1 MSLPKVI
8 IDTDAGL
15 DDALAIFMAL
25 AAHKRKEIEV
35 IAITTVH
42 GNTEVHNVNNNV
54 LRILETANLLKQIP
68 VYSGATKSLV
78 HPFKFD
84 EDPFHGLDGF
94 GDANLPNPPPS
105 ISHLQ
110 EEHAVLA
117 LLNLTKKYSNKV
129 VLTAL
134 GPVTNLALAIRL
146 DPSFLS
152 RLADIYIMGGNT
164 TGEGNITVSGE
175 FNFACDPE
183 AARVVFEEVQK
194 PIHLTPW
201 EICLYQTHLPYEVR
215 KKLGNTKTPEAE
227 LMNKIEAKVNAQRA
241 FSNWITCDQL
251 SMAWMI
257 DNLKSQKTNGSIS
270 SKKSNKSLATSTK
283 QCFATVELQGSF
295 TRGQMVIDHEGRM
308 KRSPNLII
316 LTDVNMQLYQRY
328 LRLAFG
334 GKF

>member
-1 MSLPKVI
+1 MSIPKVI
-8 IDTDAGL
+8 IDTDAGT

-35 IAITTVH
+35 IAITTVQ
-42 GNTEVHNVNNNV
+42 GNTGLHNANNNV
-54 LRILETANLLKQIP
+54 LRTLQTANLLDQIP
-68 VYSGATKSLV
+68 VYSGATKALV
-78 HPFKFD
+78 HPWKFD
-84 EDPFHGLDGF
+84 VDPFHGFDGF
-94 GDANLPNPPPS
+94 GDANLPNAPPPV
-105 ISHLQ
+105 SHLQ

-117 LLNLTKKYSNKV
+117 LLNLTKKHSNKV

-164 TGEGNITVSGE
+164 TGEGNITISGE
-175 FNFACDPE
+175 FNITCDPE

-201 EICLYQTHLPYEVR
+201 EICRYKAQLPYEVR
-215 KKLGNTKTPEAE
+215 KELGNTNSPEAE
-227 LMNKIEAKVNAQRA
+227 LMNKIDVKVNANRR
-241 FSNWITCDQL
+241 FFNWVTCDQL

-257 DNLKSQKTNGSIS
+257 DNLSQKTNGMTAA
-270 SKKSNKSLATSTK
+270 KEVKERLATSTK
-283 QCFATVELQGSF
+283 QCFATIELQGSL

-308 KRSPNLII
+308 KRSPNLIL

-334 GKF
+334 GNF